1 MARDQAKNEPNY
13 EYWNIKLEILGG
25 EREKE
30 GLPALHWPKIP
41 KIISRIIDTNYNV
54 KYIRWPQIIESQCTC
69 MSVYNGKS
77 RSLVWLNCERLLAHH
92 YQRKSI
98 PEKQKQKQ
106 KKKRG
111 KKWKTKNIQGH
122 HLHSYISRCVINGQR
137 QEPTSLV
144 YSQ

>member
-1 MARDQAKNEPNY
+1 
-13 EYWNIKLEILGG
+13 
-25 EREKE
+25 
-30 GLPALHWPKIP
+30 
-41 KIISRIIDTNYNV
+41 
-54 KYIRWPQIIESQCTC
+54 

-77 RSLVWLNCERLLAHH
+77 GSSVWLNCERLLAHH

-106 KKKRG
+106 KQQQKTKNEKTKKKKKG